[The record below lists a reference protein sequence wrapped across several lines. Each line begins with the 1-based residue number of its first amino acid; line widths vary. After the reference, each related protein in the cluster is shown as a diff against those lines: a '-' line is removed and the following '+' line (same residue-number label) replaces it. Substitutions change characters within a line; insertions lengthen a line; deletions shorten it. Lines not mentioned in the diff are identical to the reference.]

1 MKRFKEILPFCGS
14 SYQILGVYGRL
25 RLANHILL
33 VLYREGAKEGREG
46 AKEGREEGRKTNQQS
61 GMFI

>member
-46 AKEGREEGRKTNQQS
+46 AGREGGREEN
-61 GMFI
+61 